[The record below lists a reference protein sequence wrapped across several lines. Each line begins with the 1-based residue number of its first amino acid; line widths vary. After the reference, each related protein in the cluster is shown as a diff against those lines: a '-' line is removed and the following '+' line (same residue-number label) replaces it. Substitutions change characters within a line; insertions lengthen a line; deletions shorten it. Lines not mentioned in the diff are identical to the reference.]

1 MIIVCTKD
9 ADIRKWAENPGSG
22 GSKWGSVV
30 VIPPAKSQDE
40 ATAFLQQTIAGLD
53 PAEAVCLT
61 AHGNNDEIGD
71 EQIGP
76 GHWGWGYE
84 ALAVILATTP
94 KRTGPLLIR
103 ACATK
108 VVNFSAQL
116 AGSLRQMN
124 AQKGLWCYG
133 YRIAVDVT
141 DHYPAPASLDKNVD
155 LQGTQ
160 V

>member
-9 ADIRKWAENPGSG
+9 ADIRRWAEDRESG
-22 GSKWGSVV
+22 GSKWDSVV
-30 VIPPAKSQDE
+30 AVPPGLSQDD
-40 ATAFLQQTIAGLD
+40 ATAFLQQTLAGLD

-71 EQIGP
+71 EGNGP
-76 GHWGWGYE
+76 DDWGWDYQ
-84 ALAVILATTP
+84 ALAMILASTP

-116 AGSLRQMN
+116 AQALRQTG

-133 YRIAVDVT
+133 YRIAVDVK
-141 DHYPAPASLDKNVD
+141 DHYPAPTTLDKNVD
-155 LQGTQ
+155 LQGTR